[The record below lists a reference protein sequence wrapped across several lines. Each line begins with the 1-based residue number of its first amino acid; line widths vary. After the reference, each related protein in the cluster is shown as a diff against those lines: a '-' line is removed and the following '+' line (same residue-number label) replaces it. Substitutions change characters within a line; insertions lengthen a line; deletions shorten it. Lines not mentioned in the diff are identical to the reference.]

1 MVKIRLRRVGAS
13 KRPMYRIVAADSRS
27 PRDGRFIEIL
37 GHYNPL
43 TEPTT
48 IVVKEDRVKHWLE
61 HGAQPTEVVTR
72 LLEMVRAGKA
82 GTGGTTSRIK
92 QQVEEQAPPPPPA
105 ARPTRRRRATAE
117 EAPAPS
123 APATEPEASTTIED
137 APAAQGG
144 EQPTGEA

>member
-13 KRPMYRIVAADSRS
+13 KRPMYRIVAADSHS

-72 LLEMVRAGKA
+72 LLEMVKAGKA
-82 GTGGTTSRIK
+82 GTGGTTSAIK
-92 QQVEEQAPPPPPA
+92 QQEEEQAPPPPPA
-105 ARPTRRRRATAE
+105 ARPTRRRRAAAE
-117 EAPAPS
+117 EAPS
-123 APATEPEASTTIED
+123 APATASEASATTED

-144 EQPTGEA
+144 EQSTGAA